1 MKPKVIASTLGIFAL
16 ISSGAF
22 IPFETAHAVIFNPP
36 PDQSAP
42 STTAGGASRSNGSLF
57 APKPDQSAPSRT
69 AGGASRNGS
78 LFAPKPDQSAPSTTA
93 GGASRSNGSL
103 FAPKPDQ
110 SAPKQTAGGSSREGD
125 KYLSISENSIEQPG
139 VILALLPKAYFGTT
153 ISQNPKILVYL
164 PASPARKGIFSLKD
178 AQGNTLHQMNVSVSG
193 KAEVI
198 SIKVPINLQFEKNYQ
213 WFFALQV
220 DQTLSPRTPYVNG
233 WIQRI
238 QPDEKIIKSMQ
249 QKDLLKQAKA
259 FGQGGVWYDCIAT
272 LAKLRD
278 IQPTNPS
285 VNKHWSELLASVR
298 LKQIGKAPLVV
309 VNNI

>member
-69 AGGASRNGS
+69 AGGASR
-78 LFAPKPDQSAPSTTA
+78 
-93 GGASRSNGSL
+93 NGSL